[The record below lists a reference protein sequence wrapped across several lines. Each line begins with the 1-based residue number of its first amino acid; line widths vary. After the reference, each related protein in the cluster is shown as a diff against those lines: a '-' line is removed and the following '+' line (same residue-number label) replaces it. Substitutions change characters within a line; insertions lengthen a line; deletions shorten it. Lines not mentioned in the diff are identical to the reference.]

1 MIFYRFLLAS
11 FTTNL
16 PPPTNFAITWSIY
29 KVNFNC
35 FSSCSVLYRTFPE
48 LLVSTKTIWV
58 ESRDRTGIHVITHAT
73 VSSVKSHQE
82 FFPQTNS
89 VSVVRYALS
98 VVYGRYN
105 RARHP
110 VSGRFVRECRRYI
123 KNTPPW
129 AVKRAIRYHYAR
141 FNYSE
146 SDENTRTRTI
156 RPRDGRNGL
165 RCRRD

>member
-1 MIFYRFLLAS
+1 MNDRKVRELTTSLGSYHVYVRYGRTSNKTDNWRFRKTQKIIFYRFLLAS
-11 FTTNL
+11 FTTI

-29 KVNFNC
+29 KVNFNR
-35 FSSCSVLYRTFPE
+35 FNSCSVLYRTFPE
-48 LLVSTKTIWV
+48 QLVSIKTIWV

-82 FFPQTNS
+82 FFPRTNS

-105 RARHP
+105 RARHQ

-123 KNTPPW
+123 KNTPP
-129 AVKRAIRYHYAR
+129 
-141 FNYSE
+141 
-146 SDENTRTRTI
+146 
-156 RPRDGRNGL
+156 
-165 RCRRD
+165 